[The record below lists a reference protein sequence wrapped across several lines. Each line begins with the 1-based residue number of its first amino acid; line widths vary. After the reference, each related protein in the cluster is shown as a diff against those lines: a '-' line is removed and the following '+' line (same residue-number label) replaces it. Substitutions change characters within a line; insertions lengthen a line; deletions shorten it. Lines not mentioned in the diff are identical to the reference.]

1 MPLFRTPDLQAE
13 FVARIAG
20 RETIELGCGARKIP
34 GALGVDIAPGSGVD
48 LVQDLNATPWP
59 LADASFGAVSL
70 NHVIEHLDDIPRTIE
85 ECARILGRGGLLWI
99 ATPHFS
105 DVSSWSDP
113 THRYHL
119 GLRSF
124 EQFYLGANAAYRL
137 DLAYVRLNGRW
148 RNIGYERW
156 INRAHR
162 PNRISDAA
170 RRWEDRHCFVRR
182 GGEMCFVL
190 ERL

>member
-20 RETIELGCGARKIP
+20 RETI
-34 GALGVDIAPGSGVD
+34 D
-48 LVQDLNATPWP
+48 L
-59 LADASFGAVSL
+59 
-70 NHVIEHLDDIPRTIE
+70 
-85 ECARILGRGGLLWI
+85 
-99 ATPHFS
+99 
-105 DVSSWSDP
+105 
-113 THRYHL
+113 
-119 GLRSF
+119 
-124 EQFYLGANAAYRL
+124 
-137 DLAYVRLNGRW
+137 
-148 RNIGYERW
+148 GYERW